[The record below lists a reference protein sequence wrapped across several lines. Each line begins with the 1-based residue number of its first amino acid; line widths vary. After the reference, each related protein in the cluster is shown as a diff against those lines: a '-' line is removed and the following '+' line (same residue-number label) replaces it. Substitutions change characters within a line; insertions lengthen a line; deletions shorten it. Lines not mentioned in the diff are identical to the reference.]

1 VRVHFAV
8 PGRLDRL
15 TGGSIYDARI
25 VAGLR
30 NAGYDVVVHE
40 LPGRFPDPD
49 AAARL
54 AAAQA
59 AAAAGRDDVLV
70 IDGLVLSAF
79 EIGPSLRQSRTLVLC
94 HMPVAEEVGIAAPV
108 REALAAAEA
117 ERLRRADRIV
127 ATGEVVARSLAA
139 RGIPA
144 ERIGVVEPGT
154 DPAPG
159 RPTRT
164 PGSDVV
170 RILAVG
176 AVTRVKGHATL
187 VRALARLADLPWRLR
202 IVGSTRE
209 EPETVRAL
217 RSEIARA
224 GLGRRIRLDG
234 ERPHER
240 VLAAYRTADLFVH
253 PSCFESYGM
262 ALAEA
267 LAHGL
272 PLVATRA
279 GGVPATPA
287 GAAALLVPPGDEA
300 ALADA
305 LRRVI
310 GAPELWRELAEAARR
325 HAPELPTWDE
335 AARRFAC
342 ELEAVRGARP

>member
-1 VRVHFAV
+1 M
-8 PGRLDRL
+8 
-15 TGGSIYDARI
+15 YDARI

-30 NAGYDVVVHE
+30 KAGYDVVVHE
-40 LPGRFPDPD
+40 LAGRFPNPD
-49 AAARL
+49 ALARL
-54 AAAQA
+54 AASQA
-59 AAAAGRDDVLV
+59 SAAAGRDDVLV
-70 IDGLVLSAF
+70 IDGLALSAF
-79 EIGPSLRQSRTLVLC
+79 ETGPTPRQGRTLVLC

-108 REALAAAEA
+108 RESLAAAET

-127 ATGEVVARSLAA
+127 ATSAVVARSLAA

-159 RPTRT
+159 HATRT
-164 PGSDVV
+164 PTGDVV

-202 IVGSTRE
+202 IIGSTRA

-217 RSEIARA
+217 RSDVARA
-224 GLGRRIRLDG
+224 GLGRRVRLDG

-240 VLAAYRTADLFVH
+240 VLAAYRTADLFVQ
-253 PSCFESYGM
+253 PSRFESYGM

-272 PLVATRA
+272 PLVATRV
-279 GGVPATPA
+279 GGIPATPA

-305 LRRVI
+305 LRGVI
-310 GAPELWRELAEAARR
+310 GDAARRRELAEAARR
-325 HAPELPTWDE
+325 HASELPTWDE
-335 AARRFAC
+335 AVRRFAR
-342 ELEAVRGARP
+342 ELETARGARP